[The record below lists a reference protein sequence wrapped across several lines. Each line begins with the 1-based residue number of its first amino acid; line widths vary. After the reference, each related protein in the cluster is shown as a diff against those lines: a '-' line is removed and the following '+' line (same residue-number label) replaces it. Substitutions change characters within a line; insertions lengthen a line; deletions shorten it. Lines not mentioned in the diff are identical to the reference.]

1 MRAGIAVLLETDPG
15 VFELLGDEFG
25 VSRLLVR
32 SSVTDGVSLT
42 GFVKSTGSVDFFV
55 GVDSIV
61 NEFILKSMRIKF
73 SESRIC

>member
-1 MRAGIAVLLETDPG
+1 MRAGIAILLITDTG
-15 VFELLGDEFG
+15 VFELLADEFG
-25 VSRLLVR
+25 VSRLR
-32 SSVTDGVSLT
+32 SSVTAGVVSLA
-42 GFVKSTGSVDFFV
+42 GFMKSTGSVDFFV

>member
-1 MRAGIAVLLETDPG
+1 MRAGIAILLETDTG
-15 VFELLGDEFG
+15 VFEMLADEFG
-25 VSRLLVR
+25 VSRSR

-73 SESRIC
+73 SESRIY